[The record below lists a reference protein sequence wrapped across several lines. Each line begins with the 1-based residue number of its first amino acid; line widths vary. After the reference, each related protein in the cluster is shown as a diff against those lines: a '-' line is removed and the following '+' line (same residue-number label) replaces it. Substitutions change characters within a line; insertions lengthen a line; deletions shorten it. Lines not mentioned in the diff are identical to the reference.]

1 MHGLCQLK
9 VTKKQY
15 RIQEIKVLI
24 YSIKVLHI
32 HIINMPW
39 EPTTDFEDEVV
50 SLQPQ
55 HDFIFPSLSQQP
67 FQPRPQAHIDYALS
81 RKNRGNSEH
90 KSPNKVNSKLEL
102 IGEIQRMAG
111 SKPLGEQPTLDDWD
125 DTTTLEQESIAMMR
139 HYGYHTFTDEPFNA
153 DVTYATHPVKKGVD
167 IVHIGRGRK
176 FPVLLD
182 EDLFELKPK
191 PKLIDSNSNAD
202 SRHRSLND
210 VGDNS
215 KLGLPPVVT
224 TLAASSSNSSFH
236 TDESDKDFNTPILS
250 YKLAE
255 KQRHNLLLEGEGMNF
270 YKKLDDETSSMS
282 DEHSMY
288 ETACSSSVYESSNE
302 MSFKSFDSWPA
313 LKSPKKS
320 TKKSSFKI
328 NASNTDTSAVR
339 SISYASVVTKSE
351 EKSEPKPGKNKA
363 KNENEIS
370 TESAYSFPLQRFLT
384 SRQIYKKKRG
394 QP

>member
-1 MHGLCQLK
+1 
-9 VTKKQY
+9 
-15 RIQEIKVLI
+15 
-24 YSIKVLHI
+24 
-32 HIINMPW
+32 MPW
-39 EPTTDFEDEVV
+39 EPTTDFEDEIV

-55 HDFIFPSLSQQP
+55 HDFIFPSLSEQP
-67 FQPRPQAHIDYALS
+67 FQPRPQAHIEYALS

-102 IGEIQRMAG
+102 IGEIQSIAG

-139 HYGYHTFTDEPFNA
+139 HYGYHTCTDEPFNA

-167 IVHIGRGRK
+167 IVLIGRGRK

-191 PKLIDSNSNAD
+191 PKLDNVDSNSNAD
-202 SRHRSLND
+202 NRHRSLND

-224 TLAASSSNSSFH
+224 TLAGSSNNSSSR
-236 TDESDKDFNTPILS
+236 TDESDKDSNAPILP

-255 KQRHNLLLEGEGMNF
+255 KQRYNLLLEGEGMDF

-302 MSFKSFDSWPA
+302 MSFKSFNSWPA

-320 TKKSSFKI
+320 TKNSSFKI

-339 SISYASVVTKSE
+339 SMSYASVVTKSE
-351 EKSEPKPGKNKA
+351 KKSEPKPGKKMA

-370 TESAYSFPLQRFLT
+370 SETAYSFPLQRFLT
-384 SRQIYKKKRG
+384 SRQIYKNKKRG
-394 QP
+394 QH

>member
-1 MHGLCQLK
+1 MFLEA
-9 VTKKQY
+9 Y
-15 RIQEIKVLI
+15 RIQEIEVLI
-24 YSIKVLHI
+24 YSIKVLRT

-39 EPTTDFEDEVV
+39 EPTTDFEDEIV

-55 HDFIFPSLSQQP
+55 HDFIFPSLSEQP

-81 RKNRGNSEH
+81 RKKRGNSEH

-102 IGEIQRMAG
+102 IGEIQRIAG

-139 HYGYHTFTDEPFNA
+139 YYGYHTATDEPFNA

-182 EDLFELKPK
+182 EDLFELRPK
-191 PKLIDSNSNAD
+191 PKLDNVDRSNSNAD
-202 SRHRSLND
+202 NRHRSLND

-224 TLAASSSNSSFH
+224 TLAASSNSTAFH
-236 TDESDKDFNTPILS
+236 TDESDKDSNTPILL
-250 YKLAE
+250 YQLAE

-282 DEHSMY
+282 DEHSVY
-288 ETACSSSVYESSNE
+288 ETACSSSVCESSNE

-313 LKSPKKS
+313 LKSPKKG

-328 NASNTDTSAVR
+328 NASNTDTSAAR
-339 SISYASVVTKSE
+339 SISYASVVTNAQKSE
-351 EKSEPKPGKNKA
+351 AKPGKKKA

-370 TESAYSFPLQRFLT
+370 TETAYSFPLQRFLT